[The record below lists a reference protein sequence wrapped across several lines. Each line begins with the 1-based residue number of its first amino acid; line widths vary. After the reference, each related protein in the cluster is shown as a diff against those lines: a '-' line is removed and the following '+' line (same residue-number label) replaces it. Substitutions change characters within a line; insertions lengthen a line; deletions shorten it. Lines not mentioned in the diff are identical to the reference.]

1 MKIALDRSSF
11 SSKQPISHLF
21 GGMLGSEQVD
31 RDSKTFKRAFSPKIA
46 KEFDQMASQQQPQ
59 AFLSVA
65 LYKIFKNSLM

>member
-1 MKIALDRSSF
+1 MESTDPF
-11 SSKQPISHLF
+11 SPSAPPLVATWFVNDPF

-59 AFLSVA
+59 AFTHQL
-65 LYKIFKNSLM
+65 L